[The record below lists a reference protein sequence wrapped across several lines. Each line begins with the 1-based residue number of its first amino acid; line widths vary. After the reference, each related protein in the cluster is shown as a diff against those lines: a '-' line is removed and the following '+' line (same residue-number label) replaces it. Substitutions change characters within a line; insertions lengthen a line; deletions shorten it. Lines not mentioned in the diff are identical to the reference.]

1 MSLDLNSTAAQIES
15 MVVDLQARQGERVRR
30 VERAFIALN
39 EFQLDRYLDISN
51 ESQGG
56 RYRIVPEILEHPSS
70 VYKPDLP
77 PGNFR
82 VVSSDGS
89 HIEVDRHLAVRCF
102 LINVGVSALTYGDY
116 PNATLYSVPRLY
128 AAQEALVI
136 SEIANGRQQ
145 SI

>member
-15 MVVDLQARQGERVRR
+15 MVVDIQARQGERARR
-30 VERAFIALN
+30 VENAFIALKD
-39 EFQLDRYLDISN
+39 FQLDRYLDISN

-56 RYRIVPEILEHPSS
+56 RYGITPKILEHPSI

-102 LINVGVSALTYGDY
+102 LINIG
-116 PNATLYSVPRLY
+116 
-128 AAQEALVI
+128 ELVNL
-136 SEIANGRQQ
+136 E
-145 SI
+145 